1 MSASIL
7 HRFVHRPQVPQLVA
21 LFRIAFFVGVGLHFA
36 PSLLDVE
43 ANYGASVVRST
54 LWSQTLHGLVP
65 VLPPMAL
72 RVMAWATLAGIAGGA
87 LGVWPR
93 VSALITYVGTYAFAS
108 FNQLPVQTLA
118 LTNAWAVLPVLC
130 VCDGAASAWSVTSWW
145 ARRRGDTATPARPD
159 VLGNLVLFQVVL
171 AFFFAGIE
179 KATTGWLLRNEML
192 NLFYTPP
199 GYILRDVA
207 FHIPALRWPAV
218 AMSLGVLTIVVEL
231 AVPVGLLFRKTRWL
245 SVLVW
250 QALFVGIVVL
260 IEVPPLFF
268 MMFSSGVLL
277 ALDAADLQVLRR
289 RGVAASAVPATAPAD
304 GTGAGET

>member
-1 MSASIL
+1 MSASII

-21 LFRIAFFVGVGLHFA
+21 LFRIAFFFGVGLHFA

-65 VLPPMAL
+65 DLPPMAL
-72 RVMAWATLAGIAGGA
+72 RVMAWTTLAGICGGL

-93 VSALITYVGTYAFAS
+93 VSAIVTYVGSYAFAS

-118 LTNAWAVLPVLC
+118 LANAWAVLPVLC
-130 VCDGAASAWSVTSWW
+130 VCDGAASAWSLTSWW
-145 ARRRGDTATPARPD
+145 ARRRGNTAERARPD
-159 VLGNLVLFQVVL
+159 LLGNLVLFQVVL

-207 FHIPALRWPAV
+207 FRIPALRWPAV
-218 AMSLGVLTIVVEL
+218 ATALGIMTIVVEL
-231 AVPVGLLFRKTRWL
+231 TAPLGLLFRRTRWL
-245 SVLVW
+245 TIVAW
-250 QALFVGIVVL
+250 QGLFIGIVVL

-268 MMFSSGVLL
+268 MMFASGVLL
-277 ALDAADLQVLRR
+277 ALDAEDLQVFRR
-289 RGVAASAVPATAPAD
+289 RGAAGSREPQTAPAD
-304 GTGAGET
+304 GVVAPER